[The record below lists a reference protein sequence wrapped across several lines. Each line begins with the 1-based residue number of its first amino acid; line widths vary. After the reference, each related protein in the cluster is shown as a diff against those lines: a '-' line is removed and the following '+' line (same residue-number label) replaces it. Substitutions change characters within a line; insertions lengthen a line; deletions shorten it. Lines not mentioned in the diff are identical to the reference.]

1 MSLKQNLG
9 ILRFQKNEII
19 FQQKIELFFSKKW
32 NYFSAKNGII
42 FQQKN
47 HTSVDLLVFEY
58 EYLIHLILS

>member
-1 MSLKQNLG
+1 MMNLKQNLG
-9 ILRFQKNEII
+9 LLRFQ
-19 FQQKIELFFSKKW
+19 
-32 NYFSAKNGII
+32 KNGII